1 MEFKEIKV
9 SYYDKPND
17 GVSSINVSDGKVT
30 ISFPGGFQ
38 YSMEFLGFKYPAEV
52 LKLEHICFDSISKTM
67 PEWIILKNKCNTL
80 EIPKNILRPRK
91 SDDIQ
96 LMASLMHITL
106 EVINLDKLENLYGC
120 VLIDNLPPKNK
131 LIIPSFPIQE
141 KIKNEDKE
149 MTLYK
154 TRRLFKLKISLE
166 NEKNEYEIYYRPYN
180 VSVILASKLKKIE
193 SLNNS
198 LKEEYKN
205 LLKDE

>member
-1 MEFKEIKV
+1 
-9 SYYDKPND
+9 
-17 GVSSINVSDGKVT
+17 
-30 ISFPGGFQ
+30 
-38 YSMEFLGFKYPAEV
+38 
-52 LKLEHICFDSISKTM
+52 LKD
-67 PEWIILKNKCNTL
+67 KCNTL
-80 EIPKNILRPRK
+80 EIPEDILRPGK
-91 SDDIQ
+91 SDDMQ

-106 EVINLDKLENLYGC
+106 EVINLDKLEKLYGS
-120 VLIDNLPPKNK
+120 VLIDNLPPRNK

-166 NEKNEYEIYYRPYN
+166 NEENKYEIYYRPYN
-180 VSVILASKLKKIE
+180 VPVILASKLKKIE

-205 LLKDE
+205 LLKEE